1 MIEELI
7 IFAAVPKTQQHVLPL
22 FNILTGVLFI
32 VPSYDKPRKGL
43 TISLSG
49 NFHCSEN
56 LSHNTQRQTLM
67 HII

>member
-32 VPSYDKPRKGL
+32 VPSYDKPRNIDL
-43 TISLSG
+43 SLMTH
-49 NFHCSEN
+49 NMQRLVFCFFTQEN
-56 LSHNTQRQTLM
+56 LTHPA
-67 HII
+67 